1 MQVSTDKFLPGLTPP
16 NTHAYHFDPSQKYFY
31 LLTKCRCRYF
41 YFFFSMTTVNKHLK
55 CDVQFSKKS
64 IQTDRKI
71 KFDIKG
77 FNFFPGPFDN

>member
-1 MQVSTDKFLPGLTPP
+1 
-16 NTHAYHFDPSQKYFY
+16 
-31 LLTKCRCRYF
+31 
-41 YFFFSMTTVNKHLK
+41 MTTVNKHLK